1 MTSAAPPHPSAS
13 PEPVPARVYFALL
26 VGIIAVSFASI
37 FIRYAQAEGVPS
49 LVIAVGRLSVA
60 SLVVMPVVLS
70 RHRREIAALGRR
82 EWLLIGIS
90 GIFLAIHFAA
100 WVESLNL
107 TQVLISVVIVST
119 GPIWVALLEAT
130 FLRARLGTAVILGIV
145 IAVIG
150 GIFIGV
156 PASGGALD
164 LGNSQT
170 LNGALLALIGAIAVS
185 VYVVI
190 GRRLRPRMSIMPY
203 IWLVYSVAAVILL
216 VAILFTRTSITGYST
231 AGYVWIVIMGLVPQ
245 LIGHSSFNY
254 ALGFLPATLV
264 SIAAQVE
271 PIGSA
276 LAAYLLFDEVPTEL
290 QILGSA
296 VLVVGV
302 VVAVLGRGK
311 R

>member
-1 MTSAAPPHPSAS
+1 MTSSAPQRPLTS
-13 PEPVPARVYFALL
+13 PDRVPTQVYFVLL
-26 VGIIAVSFASI
+26 AGIIAISFASI

-49 LVIAVGRLSVA
+49 LVIAAGRLSVA
-60 SLVVMPVVLS
+60 SLVIMPVVLS

-82 EWLLIGIS
+82 EWILIGVS

-107 TQVLISVVIVST
+107 TQVLISVVIVSS

-130 FLRARLGTAVILGIV
+130 FLRARLGSAVIIGIV
-145 IAVIG
+145 IAVVG
-150 GIFIGV
+150 GVIIGV
-156 PASGGALD
+156 PASGGTLD
-164 LGNSQT
+164 LSNSQT

-190 GRRLRPRMSIMPY
+190 GRRLRPRMSILPY
-203 IWLVYSVAAVILL
+203 IWLVYSVAALILL
-216 VAILFTRTSITGYST
+216 GAILVTRTSITGYST

-254 ALGFLPATLV
+254 ALAYFPATLV
-264 SIAAQVE
+264 SIATQAE

-276 LAAYLLFDEVPTEL
+276 VAAFILFQETPTEQ

-296 VLVVGV
+296 VLVFGV
-302 VVAVLGRGK
+302 LIAVLGQSK

>member
-1 MTSAAPPHPSAS
+1 MTSSAPPVPSS
-13 PEPVPARVYFALL
+13 DRVPTQVYLVLL
-26 VGIIAVSFASI
+26 AGIIAVSFASI

-60 SLVVMPVVLS
+60 ALVVTPVVLS
-70 RHRREIAALGRR
+70 RHRAEIAGLGRR

-90 GIFLAIHFAA
+90 GLFLAIHFAA

-130 FLRARLGTAVILGIV
+130 FLRARLSTGVIVGIIVAVVGGV
-145 IAVIG
+145 I
-150 GIFIGV
+150 IGV
-156 PASGGALD
+156 PASGGMVD
-164 LGNSQT
+164 FSNSQT
-170 LNGALLALIGAIAVS
+170 LNGAFLALIGAVAVS

-190 GRRLRPRMSIMPY
+190 GRTLRPRMSIMPY
-203 IWLVYSVAAVILL
+203 IWLVYSVAALILLAVIL
-216 VAILFTRTSITGYST
+216 VTRTSITGYST
-231 AGYVWIVIMGLVPQ
+231 TGYLWIVIMGLVPQ

-254 ALGFLPATLV
+254 ALAFLPATLV

-276 LAAYLLFDEVPTEL
+276 LAAYVLFDEVPTEL
-290 QILGSA
+290 QIVGSA

-302 VVAVLGRGK
+302 TIAVLGRGK
-311 R
+311 S